1 ASWIID
7 DEVHL
12 RVVEQR
18 VLVEVR
24 RPEGQP
30 TVVDDADLGVDVY
43 GLCRTTATRNE
54 RAAQQPAVGIGL
66 AEHPEL
72 AAGVVCARAR
82 VAGQHQDHS
91 ELVGWRRSEQLREDL
106 DNLARPEELV
116 LEVDE
121 GASRPESPDVRLQ
134 DREV

>member
-1 ASWIID
+1 MSRELLGGDRAPHVVDQRRRIAGGRVERDLQVLGPQPAPCGCGESWIVD

-54 RAAQQPAVGIGL
+54 RAAQQ
-66 AEHPEL
+66 
-72 AAGVVCARAR
+72 
-82 VAGQHQDHS
+82 
-91 ELVGWRRSEQLREDL
+91 
-106 DNLARPEELV
+106 
-116 LEVDE
+116 
-121 GASRPESPDVRLQ
+121 
-134 DREV
+134 

>member
-1 ASWIID
+1 
-7 DEVHL
+7 
-12 RVVEQR
+12 
-18 VLVEVR
+18 
-24 RPEGQP
+24 
-30 TVVDDADLGVDVY
+30 
-43 GLCRTTATRNE
+43 TRNE

-121 GASRPESPDVRLQ
+121 GASRAESPDVRLQ
-134 DREV
+134 DREVAEREASVDALGHGPRDLHRDVARRLLGLRWRQLLAGNLQP